1 MYAIIDRYR
10 LLATNNK
17 SDTNMSQHNKQMN
30 TQALKTMQSSLID
43 AAQVGNIEVIQEL
56 IVNGAKVNSQDAS
69 GLTPLH

>member
-1 MYAIIDRYR
+1 
-10 LLATNNK
+10 
-17 SDTNMSQHNKQMN
+17 MSQHNKQMN